1 MISFAA
7 PLAGIAAADRQL
19 LGAAT
24 RLSKAS
30 EPGADVDIAAEAVAL
45 RTAKQQRAASV
56 KVAKVLSDTLGTL
69 LDTIA

>member
-19 LGAAT
+19 MGAAA
-24 RLSKAS
+24 RIAQAS
-30 EPGADVDIAAEAVAL
+30 EPGADVDLAAEAVAL